1 MSDDTLSRRNFL
13 VGMATT
19 GAIATIGTEQNSPSA
34 SGSPVVAAN
43 HPVVEPHTPAAEV
56 IKIVCTERLS
66 PAEVE
71 QLRSAGKNIELRV
84 VEDRS
89 ELKNQV
95 AEAEVILGSANREV
109 MLAAKKVKW
118 VQAWGAGV
126 EGAPKELIEHPCVL
140 TNMQRI
146 FAPVI
151 AETAIGLL
159 LSLTRG
165 LTQDSIPAFKER
177 KWMRESSSNVV
188 LDDLHGKTIGIAGM
202 GGIGSET
209 ARRLHYGF
217 NMRVLGTDA
226 KPLPRP
232 EFVHELHDP
241 GWLMEMVPQVDV
253 LMSAAPL
260 TRETRLMFN
269 ESVFSRMK
277 PTAYF
282 INVSRGG
289 LVDQPALVKVLK
301 ERRIRGAG
309 LDVTTPEPLPPDNPL
324 WECPNLVI
332 TPHNSGH
339 AAIRQVR
346 LMALVAENVRRYSH
360 GLPLLNVVDKAR
372 GY

>member
-1 MSDDTLSRRNFL
+1 MFEDNFSRRNFL
-13 VGMATT
+13 AGLAGAGATVT
-19 GAIATIGTEQNSPSA
+19 LAEAQTPGGSNNPTIL
-34 SGSPVVAAN
+34 AN
-43 HPVVEPHTPAAEV
+43 HPVVEHKTSDEV
-56 IKIVCTERLS
+56 IKIVCAERLT

-71 QLRSAGKNIELRV
+71 QIRSAGKNIALRMLK
-84 VEDRS
+84 DRS
-89 ELKNQV
+89 ELKDNV
-95 AEAEVILGSANREV
+95 ADAEVILGVVDREA
-109 MLAAKKVKW
+109 MLAAKNLRW
-118 VQAWGAGV
+118 VQTWAAGV
-126 EGAPKELIEHPCVL
+126 ESLPKELMEHPCAL
-140 TNMQRI
+140 TNMQRV

-177 KWMRESSSNVV
+177 KWKASSVP
-188 LDDLHGKTIGIAGM
+188 LADLYKKTIGIVGM

-217 NMRVLGTDA
+217 EMRVLATDA
-226 KPLPRP
+226 KPLPKP
-232 EFVHELHDP
+232 AFVDELREP

-260 TRETRLMFN
+260 TKETRQMFN
-269 ESVFSRMK
+269 ESVFRKMK

-289 LVDQPALVKVLK
+289 LVDQDALVRALK
-301 ERRIRGAG
+301 EKRIAGAG
-309 LDVTTPEPLPPDNPL
+309 LDVAAPEPLPPESPL
-324 WECPNLVI
+324 WDCPNLVI
-332 TPHNSGH
+332 TPHNSGN
-339 AAIRQVR
+339 APIRQVR
-346 LMALVAENVRRYSH
+346 LMALVAENVRRYSN